1 MTARAMW
8 KAMIRVGGAA
18 DPVPIK
24 LYAAARGRPFSFHLL
39 HEKDGERVEQRIV
52 NPESGETVAPSDVRK
67 GFEVSSGVFV
77 LVDPDELKVAAPEPS
92 RDITVHEYVPRGAL
106 EPVWLERP
114 YYLGPDGA
122 SSEYFALAEALRAT
136 ERAGIATFVMRG
148 KRYAGA
154 LIELHGYLALITLR
168 HEDEVVKAPKL
179 PSSVTRAID
188 PKERALAEQLVASL
202 EGQFEPDQYQSEYR
216 ERLKELIAA
225 KASGKRIAKARPI
238 ERAPTEKSLA
248 AALKASL
255 AKGGAQPK
263 AGSRPGLK
271 KARKSHA
278 AEEKQSA

>member
-8 KAMIRVGGAA
+8 KAMIKIGAA

-39 HEKDGERVEQRIV
+39 HEKDGQRVEQRIV
-52 NPESGETVAPSDVRK
+52 NPETGEAVAPSEVRK
-67 GFEVSSGVFV
+67 GYEVSSGVFV
-77 LVDPDELKVAAPEPS
+77 LVEPDELKVAAPQPS
-92 RDITVHEYVPRGAL
+92 RDIAVQAFVPLTAI

-122 SSEYFALAEALRAT
+122 ASEYFALADALRGT

-148 KRYAGA
+148 KRYVGA

-168 HEDEVVKAPKL
+168 HEEEVVAAPKL
-179 PSSVTRAID
+179 PATATRAID

-202 EGQFEPDQYQSEYR
+202 EGDFEPEKYHSEYR

-225 KASGKRIAKARPI
+225 KASGKRVAKARPV
-238 ERAPTEKSLA
+238 EREPTEKSLA

-255 AKGGAQPK
+255 AKAGSRSK
-263 AGSRPGLK
+263 AGSRPGLS
-271 KARKSHA
+271 KARRTHA